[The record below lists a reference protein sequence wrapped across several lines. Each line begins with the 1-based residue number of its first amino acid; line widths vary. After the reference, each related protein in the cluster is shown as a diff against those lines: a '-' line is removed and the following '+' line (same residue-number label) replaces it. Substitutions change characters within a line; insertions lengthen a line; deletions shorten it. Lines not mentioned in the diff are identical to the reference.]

1 MKAKYISF
9 IATLLLIL
17 PFQSCYIHDDH
28 DIVDDAEGNFDM
40 LWKICNEYYC
50 YFDYKNIDW
59 NSIYDEYKPRV
70 HNGMS
75 NYELFD
81 VCAEM
86 LAELKD
92 GHVNLSY
99 PYDASRY
106 WKWKEDYPENYSE
119 RIVYDH
125 YLKNDY
131 QIKGGFVYK
140 ILPENIG
147 YMHYDSFSSEFSENL
162 LDYILTQFKDCKG
175 IIFDIRN
182 NGGGNI
188 LNVNKLACRFT
199 EKDSVLC
206 GYTLRK
212 TGPGHSEF
220 ADTIP
225 DYIKHSS
232 TSWSDTDN
240 QNRSVKFLK
249 DVAVLCNR
257 GVYSA
262 ANDFIRTMKVLDN
275 VTVIGDRSGGGGGIP
290 CTFDLPNGWFVRLST
305 TPMIDINGVHTEFGI
320 DPSEGFKVDMSE
332 DAHIT
337 GRDAI
342 LDKAIEFLSTK

>member
-1 MKAKYISF
+1 M
-9 IATLLLIL
+9 
-17 PFQSCYIHDDH
+17 
-28 DIVDDAEGNFDM
+28 
-40 LWKICNEYYC
+40 
-50 YFDYKNIDW
+50 
-59 NSIYDEYKPRV
+59 
-70 HNGMS
+70 
-75 NYELFD
+75 
-81 VCAEM
+81 
-86 LAELKD
+86 
-92 GHVNLSY
+92 
-99 PYDASRY
+99 
-106 WKWKEDYPENYSE
+106 
-119 RIVYDH
+119 
-125 YLKNDY
+125 
-131 QIKGGFVYK
+131 
-140 ILPENIG
+140 
-147 YMHYDSFSSEFSENL
+147 
-162 LDYILTQFKDCKG
+162 
-175 IIFDIRN
+175 
-182 NGGGNI
+182 
-188 LNVNKLACRFT
+188 ACRFT

-232 TSWSDTDN
+232 TSGSDTDN

-290 CTFDLPNGWFVRLST
+290 CTFDLPNGWCVRLST